1 MSSSKAIPR
10 QDAAHVNAD
19 LACAQRVLRLE
30 AEGLEALARS
40 LDEAFTEAL
49 DLLDGRTGRVVVTG
63 IGKSGH
69 IARKIAATLAST
81 GTPALFV
88 HPAEASHGDLG
99 MIGPEGDAVIA
110 LSNSGETTELADL
123 VAYAKRFHIPLI
135 AITGRA
141 DSALAQAADVALVLP
156 ASDEASPMGLAPTT
170 STTVMLALGDAIA
183 VALLERKGFSPDRF
197 HALHPGGRLGR
208 MLLKVADLMHR
219 GEEVPLASGD
229 TAMADALLVMTN
241 KRFGC
246 VAIVDG
252 DGVLQGVITDGDLR
266 RHMSPGL
273 LDLRAA
279 EVMTRAPRTIGADA
293 LASEA
298 VGLMNSN
305 AITNLFV
312 VEDGRPVG
320 ILHIHDCLRAGVA

>member
-1 MSSSKAIPR
+1 MSR
-10 QDAAHVNAD
+10 QDSAHVNAD

-69 IARKIAATLAST
+69 VARKIAATLAST

-99 MIGPEGDAVIA
+99 MIEPEGDAVIA

-219 GEEVPLASGD
+219 GEEVPLVGGD

-252 DGVLQGVITDGDLR
+252 DGILQGVITDGDLR

-293 LASEA
+293 LATEA

-305 AITNLFV
+305 TITNLFV
-312 VEDGRPVG
+312 VEDGRPIG

>member
-1 MSSSKAIPR
+1 MSSTKAIRRP
-10 QDAAHVNAD
+10 DADHVNAD
-19 LACAQRVLRLE
+19 LTCAQRVLRLE
-30 AEGLEALARS
+30 AEGLEALAQS
-40 LDEAFTEAL
+40 LDEGFTEAL

-69 IARKIAATLAST
+69 VARKIAATLSST

-99 MIGPEGDAVIA
+99 MIEPEGDAVIA

-141 DSALAQAADVALVLP
+141 DSALAQAADVALLLP

-197 HALHPGGRLGR
+197 HELHPGGRLGR

-219 GEEVPLASGD
+219 GEEVPLVGGD

-273 LDLRAA
+273 LDLTAA
-279 EVMTRAPRTIGADA
+279 EVMTRGPRTIGADA

-298 VGLMNSN
+298 VGVMNSN
-305 AITNLFV
+305 TITNLFV
-312 VEDGRPVG
+312 IEHGRPVG
-320 ILHIHDCLRAGVA
+320 ILHIHDCLSAGVA